1 MASQDAA
8 ARDRSQE
15 RSHIAYARAAEPDAG
30 IPAHVALEKQL
41 HSGTGY
47 NLVIDTEG
55 KVYGTREP
63 YNKEGNHHLLNVI
76 DFEFPKKMTQGRRK
90 GRGHKGCCFYYY
102 YFFRLF
108 VSVGKEK
115 GVHNNTA

>member
-30 IPAHVALEKQL
+30 IPAHVALAKQL

-63 YNKEGNHHLLNVI
+63 YNKEGNHKLLNDI
-76 DFEFPKKMTQGRRK
+76 DFEFSMKMTQGH
-90 GRGHKGCCFYYY
+90 GRENKLEVSSDHLFRYPVGEVCVGRVHKF
-102 YFFRLF
+102 
-108 VSVGKEK
+108 K
-115 GVHNNTA
+115 

>member
-15 RSHIAYARAAEPDAG
+15 RSHVAYARAAEPDAG
-30 IPAHVALEKQL
+30 IPAHVALTKQL

-63 YNKEGNHHLLNVI
+63 YNKEGNHNLLNDI
-76 DFEFPKKMTQGRRK
+76 DFEFPMKRTQGRRK
-90 GRGHKGCCFYYY
+90 EGGTEEV
-102 YFFRLF
+102 FFRPF
-108 VSVGKEK
+108 VPV
-115 GVHNNTA
+115 